1 MTNIWDDLVKWLDD
15 ASKVVGKEAGDL
27 TRKGSLKLEILDLNR
42 KLRDTFTDLG
52 RQVYDAVYIKKTQDW
67 QNSKKVRNTVRKI
80 KTTIRNLDKKNSE
93 YKKIGKNPP
102 AKKSSSSKSG
112 GK

>member
-52 RQVYDAVYIKKTQDW
+52 KQVYDAVYINKTQDW
-67 QNSKKVRNTVRKI
+67 QNSKKVKNTVRKI

-93 YKKIGKNPP
+93 YKKIGKTAP
-102 AKKSSSSKSG
+102 AKISSSSKSG